1 MSTIYEFV
9 ANGKHVELLRIDS
22 SLAGRKKQL
31 VTALS
36 PDEASAVHSN
46 LAYAISLARRKERQA
61 DMRELERLRLSRAS
75 IERQIGDLEVRL
87 ASALEKETV

>member
-9 ANGKHVELLRIDS
+9 ANGKQVELLRIDS
-22 SLAGRKKQL
+22 SPAGRKKQL

-46 LAYAISLARRKERQA
+46 LAYAITLARREERQA
-61 DMRELERLRLSRAS
+61 DMRELEKLRMSRAS
-75 IERQIGDLEVRL
+75 IERQIGDLEGRL
-87 ASALEKETV
+87 ANDLENETL